1 MNVINKRIKQCLLTL
16 GVITLMFTHTLP
28 ATAQPKMN
36 CADAKGFKE
45 MQKELDMVLLG
56 IYKAG
61 TEENLLMFRDKDG
74 AIHVVQP
81 LQEGKIMCLVVLF
94 ESDSTQS

>member
-1 MNVINKRIKQCLLTL
+1 MLKRFLLTL

-28 ATAQPKMN
+28 ATAQQMN

-81 LQEGKIMCLVVLF
+81 MQEGKLMCLVVLF

>member
-1 MNVINKRIKQCLLTL
+1 MTFKKFLLTL
-16 GVITLMFTHTLP
+16 GVICFMFTFPL
-28 ATAQPKMN
+28 AKAKAAMN

-81 LQEGKIMCLVVLF
+81 MQEGKLMCLVVLF